1 MTATST
7 ARITDLGFVS
17 TKRAQFEFVF
27 IHCQHLP
34 FHKLVDS
41 S

>member
-7 ARITDLGFVS
+7 ARITDLGFAS
-17 TKRAQFEFVF
+17 TKRARFKFVF
-27 IHCQHLP
+27 SHCKHLP